1 MPKAPRDLPVIA
13 FSSRSR
19 LLMFGWRRSR
29 AIAGVCGSRSQ
40 RNPRGIASISRAE
53 AVDSA
58 LCHGWIDGQLDS
70 FDGDYWLIRFTPRQ
84 FTSKWSEIN
93 RARAQELVGLGRMR
107 SAGLKEI
114 ERAKKDGRWDAA
126 YAAQSTAQVP
136 DDLARALAKSK
147 KAKAFFET
155 LDSKNRFAILY
166 RVHSAKKPET
176 RTARIEKFV
185 ALLVEGE
192 TLYPLGVQAQSGRR
206 KPRKNADG
214 GAARSGYKKSLHFLV
229 ILPLWG

>member
-13 FSSRSR
+13 FSSRQAFDVWLTSQPADCR
-19 LLMFGWRRSR
+19 GLWLK
-29 AIAGVCGSRSQ
+29 IAKKSS
-40 RNPRGIASISRAE
+40 GIASISRAE

-84 FTSKWSEIN
+84 SASQWSEIN
-93 RARAQELVGLGRMR
+93 RARAQELVALGRMR
-107 SAGLKEI
+107 PAGVKEM

-126 YAAQSTAQVP
+126 YAGQSKAQVP

-155 LDSKNRFAILY
+155 LDGRNRFAILY

-176 RTARIEKFV
+176 RAVRIEKFV
-185 ALLVEGE
+185 AMLVEGE
-192 TLYPLGVQAQSGRR
+192 TLYPLGAQAQQRA
-206 KPRKNADG
+206 KKAKKNV
-214 GAARSGYKKSLHFLV
+214 KKKA
-229 ILPLWG
+229 

>member
-13 FSSRSR
+13 FSSEQAFDAW
-19 LLMFGWRRSR
+19 L
-29 AIAGVCGSRSQ
+29 GSQPADCRGLWLKVAKKSS
-40 RNPRGIASISRAE
+40 GIASISRAE

-70 FDGDYWLIRFTPRQ
+70 FDGHFWLIRFTPRQ
-84 FTSKWSEIN
+84 PTSKWSEIN
-93 RARAQELVGLGRMR
+93 RARVQELAALGRMR
-107 SAGLKEI
+107 PAGLKEI
-114 ERAKKDGRWDAA
+114 ERARKDGRWDAA

-155 LDSKNRFAILY
+155 LDGKNRFAILY

-176 RTARIEKFV
+176 RAARIEKFV
-185 ALLVEGE
+185 AMLVEGE
-192 TLYPLGVQAQSGRR
+192 TLYPLGAQARQRAKKAKK
-206 KPRKNADG
+206 KPRKT
-214 GAARSGYKKSLHFLV
+214 
-229 ILPLWG
+229 